1 MLNRYDAATVMSDQ
15 QRCSYI
21 GSMTVAITIRN
32 VPDEVRDELAA
43 RAARSGRSLQEFL
56 LRELAELA
64 ARPSLEEV
72 VARARSRVQATG
84 TRLDIGQILADR
96 DADRR

>member
-1 MLNRYDAATVMSDQ
+1 
-15 QRCSYI
+15 
-21 GSMTVAITIRN
+21 MTAITIRN

-56 LRELAELA
+56 LRRLSELA
-64 ARPSLEEV
+64 ARPSTDDIIAQ
-72 VARARSRVQATG
+72 ARERVRTTG
-84 TRLDIGQILADR
+84 TRLDPAEILGDL

>member
-1 MLNRYDAATVMSDQ
+1 MA
-15 QRCSYI
+15 
-21 GSMTVAITIRN
+21 VAITVRN

-56 LRELAELA
+56 LNQLVEMTHRASVED
-64 ARPSLEEV
+64 V
-72 VARARSRVQATG
+72 VAKARARVSATG
-84 TRLDIGQILADR
+84 TRVDAASILSAR